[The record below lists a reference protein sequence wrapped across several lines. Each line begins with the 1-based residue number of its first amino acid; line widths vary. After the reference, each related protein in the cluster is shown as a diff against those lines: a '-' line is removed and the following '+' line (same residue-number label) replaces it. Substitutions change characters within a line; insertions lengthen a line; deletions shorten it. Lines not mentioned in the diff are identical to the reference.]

1 MYGKERIFM
10 QVLDLF
16 AGSCSFGNV
25 ARERGHDVITTDY
38 KQNPDGTVD
47 IVSDIF
53 EFDYESL
60 PRIDFVW
67 ASPPCTTFSIAGC
80 RFHWNPPE
88 SDGTRIPRSAA
99 AGEGLRMIEKTLE
112 IIDYL
117 GPAYWIM
124 ENPRGLLR
132 KFNIVEH
139 LPRETATY
147 CQYGDERMKP
157 TDLWSNLFF
166 DVWTPKPMCK
176 NGAPCHVS
184 APRGAQTGTQGII
197 GAYKRSMV
205 PKELCEEI
213 IVAVEEKGKL

>member
-1 MYGKERIFM
+1 MEKKELLCKYQIYS
-10 QVLDLF
+10 QEAVV
-16 AGSCSFGNV
+16 FGNV
-25 ARERGHDVITTDY
+25 ARERGHNVITTDY
-38 KQNPDGTVD
+38 KQNPDKTVD

-88 SDGTRIPRSAA
+88 PDGTRTPRSSA

-132 KFNIVEH
+132 KFNVVEH

-147 CQYGDERMKP
+147 CQYGDDRMKP

-176 NGAPCHVS
+176 KWCS
-184 APRGAQTGTQGII
+184 LSCFCT
-197 GAYKRSMV
+197 KRSTKQEL
-205 PKELCEEI
+205 KE
-213 IVAVEEKGKL
+213 